1 VTLLARPHPLTLL
14 GSDTHPA
21 RDRCRDSRISA
32 LRTAIAEGH
41 YRINSHAIATRLIAS
56 IDPARLFSDLIKA
69 LHDESEAL
77 IANDAAGLAQA
88 SGRKEHLLR
97 LLAPQA
103 SALRAMRQGGTD
115 ELERFAREAA
125 QLRMFA
131 S

>member
-1 VTLLARPHPLTLL
+1 MFNPLAHTDRFDMYPHSSLPP
-14 GSDTHPA
+14 DA
-21 RDRCRDSRISA
+21 
-32 LRTAIAEGH
+32 
-41 YRINSHAIATRLIAS
+41 
-56 IDPARLFSDLIKA
+56 PARLFSDLIKA

-77 IANDAAGLAQA
+77 IANDSAGLANA

-103 SALRAMRQGGTD
+103 SALRAMRQGGSD

>member
-1 VTLLARPHPLTLL
+1 MYPYSSLPPGT
-14 GSDTHPA
+14 
-21 RDRCRDSRISA
+21 
-32 LRTAIAEGH
+32 
-41 YRINSHAIATRLIAS
+41 
-56 IDPARLFSDLIKA
+56 PARLFADLIKA

-77 IANDAAGLAQA
+77 IANDPARLAEA

-131 S
+131 PRVRDR

>member
-1 VTLLARPHPLTLL
+1 MVPIFNPLPHT
-14 GSDTHPA
+14 
-21 RDRCRDSRISA
+21 DRFDMYPHSSLPPDA
-32 LRTAIAEGH
+32 
-41 YRINSHAIATRLIAS
+41 
-56 IDPARLFSDLIKA
+56 PARLFSDLIKA

-77 IANDAAGLAQA
+77 IANDPVGLADA

-103 SALRAMRQGGTD
+103 SALRAMRQGGSD

>member
-1 VTLLARPHPLTLL
+1 M
-14 GSDTHPA
+14 PA
-21 RDRCRDSRISA
+21 GA
-32 LRTAIAEGH
+32 
-41 YRINSHAIATRLIAS
+41 
-56 IDPARLFSDLIKA
+56 PARLFSDLIKA

-77 IANDAAGLAQA
+77 IANDPARLAEA

-103 SALRAMRQGGTD
+103 SALRAMRQGGID

-125 QLRMFA
+125 QLRALA